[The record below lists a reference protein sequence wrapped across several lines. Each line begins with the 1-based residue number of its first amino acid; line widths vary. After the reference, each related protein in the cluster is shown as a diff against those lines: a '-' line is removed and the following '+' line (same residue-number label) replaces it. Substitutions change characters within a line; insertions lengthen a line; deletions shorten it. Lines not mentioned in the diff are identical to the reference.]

1 MTQRR
6 SDNATWRRVQ
16 RKGVLCARA
25 RCLCS
30 KLSRRSHPQPEQVHS
45 ARQRDVGWRP
55 ATSAA
60 TTLTWFTKSSDL
72 PSIFLCPPSRP
83 PKFLWIFFFC
93 FFLFFFYQALPN
105 PFCFCWAPL
114 SSFFLPPPDSNSVR
128 PSVGTTI
135 EPKIRVHRPSAASYL
150 NCVIRPAN
158 RQPSGREIRLR
169 KYPAD
174 QALALQLTSFFSVR
188 IKTEALPKRFESKG
202 NNSAKLYTTRSG
214 SPTRASPFSQSTLT
228 VQC

>member
-83 PKFLWIFFFC
+83 PKFLWIFFC
-93 FFLFFFYQALPN
+93 FFLPSPAKSLLFLLGSTLKFFFFFYLYRIRTP
-105 PFCFCWAPL
+105 
-114 SSFFLPPPDSNSVR
+114 SVR
-128 PSVGTTI
+128 PLG
-135 EPKIRVHRPSAASYL
+135 
-150 NCVIRPAN
+150 
-158 RQPSGREIRLR
+158 QPSSQ
-169 KYPAD
+169 KYAC
-174 QALALQLTSFFSVR
+174 TVR
-188 IKTEALPKRFESKG
+188 PPPRI
-202 NNSAKLYTTRSG
+202 
-214 SPTRASPFSQSTLT
+214 
-228 VQC
+228 

>member
-83 PKFLWIFFFC
+83 PKFLWIFF
-93 FFLFFFYQALPN
+93 L
-105 PFCFCWAPL
+105 
-114 SSFFLPPPDSNSVR
+114 FFLPSPAKSLLFLLGSTLKFFFFTSTGFELR
-128 PSVGTTI
+128 PSV
-135 EPKIRVHRPSAASYL
+135 RWDNHRAKNTRAPSVRRLVFKLRDSPGQPPAARPGNPSA
-150 NCVIRPAN
+150 
-158 RQPSGREIRLR
+158 
-169 KYPAD
+169 
-174 QALALQLTSFFSVR
+174 
-188 IKTEALPKRFESKG
+188 
-202 NNSAKLYTTRSG
+202 
-214 SPTRASPFSQSTLT
+214 
-228 VQC
+228 

>member
-83 PKFLWIFFFC
+83 PKFLWIFFFV
-93 FFLFFFYQALPN
+93 FFYQALPN

-114 SSFFLPPPDSNSVR
+114 SSFFFFTSTGFELR
-128 PSVGTTI
+128 PSV
-135 EPKIRVHRPSAASYL
+135 RWDNHRAKNTRAPSVRRLVFKLRDSPGQPPAARPGNPSA
-150 NCVIRPAN
+150 
-158 RQPSGREIRLR
+158 
-169 KYPAD
+169 
-174 QALALQLTSFFSVR
+174 
-188 IKTEALPKRFESKG
+188 
-202 NNSAKLYTTRSG
+202 
-214 SPTRASPFSQSTLT
+214 
-228 VQC
+228 

>member
-6 SDNATWRRVQ
+6 SDNVTWRRVQ

-83 PKFLWIFFFC
+83 PKFLWIFFV
-93 FFLFFFYQALPN
+93 FFTKPCQIPFVFAGLHSQVFFTSTGFEL
-105 PFCFCWAPL
+105 
-114 SSFFLPPPDSNSVR
+114 R
-128 PSVGTTI
+128 PSV
-135 EPKIRVHRPSAASYL
+135 RWDNHRAKNTRAPSVRRLVFKLRDSPGQPPAARPGNPSA
-150 NCVIRPAN
+150 
-158 RQPSGREIRLR
+158 
-169 KYPAD
+169 
-174 QALALQLTSFFSVR
+174 
-188 IKTEALPKRFESKG
+188 
-202 NNSAKLYTTRSG
+202 
-214 SPTRASPFSQSTLT
+214 
-228 VQC
+228 

>member
-83 PKFLWIFFFC
+83 PKFLWIFF
-93 FFLFFFYQALPN
+93 L
-105 PFCFCWAPL
+105 
-114 SSFFLPPPDSNSVR
+114 FFLPSPAKSLLFLLGSTLKFFFFLPLPDSNSVR

-158 RQPSGREIRLR
+158 RQPPGREIRLR

-188 IKTEALPKRFESKG
+188 FRFVW
-202 NNSAKLYTTRSG
+202 
-214 SPTRASPFSQSTLT
+214 F
-228 VQC
+228 

>member
-83 PKFLWIFFFC
+83 PKFLWIFFL
-93 FFLFFFYQALPN
+93 FFLPSPAKSLLFLLGSTLKFF
-105 PFCFCWAPL
+105 
-114 SSFFLPPPDSNSVR
+114 FFLPPPDSNSVR

-158 RQPSGREIRLR
+158 RQPPGREIRLR

-188 IKTEALPKRFESKG
+188 FRFVFF
-202 NNSAKLYTTRSG
+202 
-214 SPTRASPFSQSTLT
+214 FSFLFFFWF
-228 VQC
+228 

>member
-83 PKFLWIFFFC
+83 PKFLWIFF
-93 FFLFFFYQALPN
+93 LFFFTKPCQI
-105 PFCFCWAPL
+105 PFVFAGL
-114 SSFFLPPPDSNSVR
+114 HSQVFFFFLPPPDSNSVR

-158 RQPSGREIRLR
+158 RQPPGREIRLR

-188 IKTEALPKRFESKG
+188 FRFVFFLFLFGSRSNLRQVPSNFGRAPTFGLP
-202 NNSAKLYTTRSG
+202 NSSH
-214 SPTRASPFSQSTLT
+214 SLT
-228 VQC
+228 PLPL

>member
-83 PKFLWIFFFC
+83 PKFLWIFFF
-93 FFLFFFYQALPN
+93 
-105 PFCFCWAPL
+105 
-114 SSFFLPPPDSNSVR
+114 FFLPSPAKSLLFLLGSTLKFFFLPLPDSNSVR

-158 RQPSGREIRLR
+158 RQPPGREIRLR

-188 IKTEALPKRFESKG
+188 FRFVFFLFLFGSRSNLRQVPSNFGRAPTFGLP
-202 NNSAKLYTTRSG
+202 NSSH
-214 SPTRASPFSQSTLT
+214 SLT
-228 VQC
+228 PLPL

>member
-83 PKFLWIFFFC
+83 PKFLWILFFV
-93 FFLFFFYQALPN
+93 FFYQALPN

-114 SSFFLPPPDSNSVR
+114 SSFFFYLHRIRTPSVR
-128 PSVGTTI
+128 PLG
-135 EPKIRVHRPSAASYL
+135 
-150 NCVIRPAN
+150 
-158 RQPSGREIRLR
+158 QPSSQ
-169 KYPAD
+169 KYAC
-174 QALALQLTSFFSVR
+174 TVR
-188 IKTEALPKRFESKG
+188 PPPRI
-202 NNSAKLYTTRSG
+202 
-214 SPTRASPFSQSTLT
+214 
-228 VQC
+228 